1 MGIYQKLLLTVAFL
15 GWNPGDQKELLS
27 MEELCENFTLERVG
41 KSGAKFDFDKTR
53 WFNQQYL
60 RKKSSKELVK
70 ELQIILKTKEIEAED
85 AFVEEV
91 CKQLKERATFVN
103 DMWIEGKYFFQLPLS
118 YDEKVIQK
126 KWRPDTPILLE
137 ELKNRIMAITDFTSK
152 NVELV
157 FKSYLQEKELS
168 MGRLL
173 PVFRVALTG
182 VGMGPSLFDIATL
195 LGKKETIKRIETVL
209 EKIN

>member
-1 MGIYQKLLLTVAFL
+1 MVIF
-15 GWNPGDQKELLS
+15 
-27 MEELCENFTLERVG
+27 
-41 KSGAKFDFDKTR
+41 FDFNKTR

-60 RKKSSKELVK
+60 RAKSSKELAK
-70 ELQIILKTKEIEAED
+70 ELQIILKANEIEAED
-85 AFVEEV
+85 AFVEGV
-91 CKQLKERATFVN
+91 CEQLKERATFVN
-103 DMWIEGKYFFQLPLS
+103 DMWIEGKYFFQLPVS